1 MSPAV
6 NAALLS
12 ALIGMAG
19 PALASPAA
27 AATNALEGEFAGLQG
42 YVAPASQPPEEHAV
56 ALETLVFDDAFFERR
71 SAGAGAREL
80 PPLAA
85 AYARTLL
92 GLTALIALLIFISGM
107 DDAFIDANY
116 WLRRL
121 GRRRKRIGGAEAFAA
136 SGSPQA
142 PFAIMVPA
150 WKEHEVIA
158 AMIQNTVRTL
168 DYGAYAIFCGVY
180 RNDPDTALEV
190 DRMVARYPGRVRRVT
205 VPHDGPTCKADCLNQ
220 IVRRVLEEERASGVR
235 YAGMVLHDSEDV
247 IHPLELRLF
256 NAMVPAVDLVQ
267 LPVFS
272 LDRRWKDLTAGTYID
287 DFAECHG
294 KDIVVREALTGVV
307 PGAGVATCYSR
318 RALEALW
325 RKSTG
330 EPFNTA
336 SLTEDYDLSF
346 RLRRLGML
354 LTFAHVESAV
364 RARGARGRTAG
375 VISTHEFFPDRFKA
389 AYRQRARWAIGIAFQ
404 GWQHLGWRGSA
415 WERYFFFR
423 DRKAMV
429 MAPAGALAYLLAL
442 NFALV
447 AGFGSEGLRAELAA
461 LISQPPLAAL
471 LLFNLAFMCN
481 RALQRM
487 YFVAR
492 YYGAMHG
499 LLSLARM
506 PVNNVINF
514 FAVMRAWRLFVVHVA
529 TGKKLAWDKTAH
541 VYPDALSL
549 APGGRMVL
557 LACALFLAAPVTGQ
571 AAPPLTGPAYTLADE
586 AYRAVEQGELE
597 RALHLA
603 AEALQHAPGHAA
615 LLLLQADILARQE
628 RHPEALERIRGLAD
642 ADLGGPGLAQ
652 RGYLWLQ
659 AGNAR
664 AAEADFAAALAAG
677 GLAPEGRANVASELA
692 YLALQRKDD
701 AAALKWFAIALESPR
716 PGKSRAGLYADA
728 GYAATRLGRNE
739 LAAEMFAK
747 AVDEWHAAPP
757 AQKPFEAAT
766 LYEMRRSIDTLSR
779 RWSGSFSIGH
789 SSTQAAAG
797 TTLAAAAS
805 DLRVVQAGAEIAY
818 TPRFGYRDERLLQAY
833 ASTYQAVSANDEG
846 YATGEDSRIAG
857 LGVRYK
863 PLRRHNLVLALE
875 RRFALGA
882 RAGED
887 DWLLRAGWS
896 AGRGTEWDPARDSWT
911 TWQAYTE
918 AAYFLDAERLVQPFE
933 ARIGRSWK
941 LPRWDGAVVT
951 PYVGIAGEYDD
962 AQSPRLAA
970 GIGPGFS
977 LRYWFGGTRHRAAS
991 SYIDFSLQ
999 YRFRLTE
1006 ARRGGGLF
1014 GQLALY
1020 F

>member
-1 MSPAV
+1 MRRAAI
-6 NAALLS
+6 AALLG
-12 ALIGMAG
+12 AL
-19 PALASPAA
+19 LASANAA
-27 AATNALEGEFAGLQG
+27 SAAQAPEGEFAGLEQ
-42 YVAPASQPPEEHAV
+42 YSASEPQPPQA
-56 ALETLVFDDAFFERR
+56 APPPQNLVFDDAFFERR
-71 SAGAGAREL
+71 GSASAPEPLSA
-80 PPLAA
+80 LAA
-85 AYARTLL
+85 AYARALL
-92 GLTALIALLIFISGM
+92 GLTVLIAVLIFVSGM
-107 DDAFIDANY
+107 DDALVDANY

-121 GRRRKRIGGAEAFAA
+121 GRRRKVIGGAEALAPGDAA
-136 SGSPQA
+136 QA

-150 WKEHEVIA
+150 WKEHDVIA
-158 AMIQNTVRTL
+158 AMIANTVRTL

-190 DRMVARYPGRVRRVT
+190 DRMVLRFPRRVRRVD

-220 IVRRVLEEERASGVR
+220 IVRRVLDEERASGVR

-247 IHPLELRLF
+247 IHPLELQLF
-256 NAMVPAVDLVQ
+256 NARVPAADLVQ

-272 LDRRWKDLTAGTYID
+272 LDRSWKELTAGTYID

-294 KDIVVREALTGVV
+294 KDILVRQALTGIV

-325 RKSTG
+325 RQSAG

-346 RLRRLGML
+346 RLRRLGMS

-364 RARGARGRTAG
+364 RARGAPGRTAR
-375 VISTHEFFPDRFKA
+375 VISTHEYFPDRFKA

-429 MAPAGALAYLLAL
+429 MAPAGALAYLLVV

-447 AGFGSEGLRAELAA
+447 ATFGAEALQAELAA
-461 LISQPPLAAL
+461 VLSQPLLGPL
-471 LLFNLAFMCN
+471 LLVNLAFMCN
-481 RALQRM
+481 RVLQRM
-487 YFVAR
+487 LFVAR
-492 YYGAMHG
+492 YYGATQA

-506 PVNNVINF
+506 PVNNAINF
-514 FAVMRAWRLFVVHVA
+514 FAVMRAWRLFAAHVV

-541 VYPDALSL
+541 VYPDALAL
-549 APGGRMVL
+549 APAARAVL
-557 LACALFLAAPVTGQ
+557 LLCALLFAVPGTAQ
-571 AAPPLTGPAYTLADE
+571 AAPPPLTGAAYALADE
-586 AYRAVEQGELE
+586 AYRALEAGELA
-597 RALHLA
+597 RAMRLA
-603 AEALQHAPGHAA
+603 TEALQHAPGHAA
-615 LLLLQADILARQE
+615 LLLLQADILVREKRPA
-628 RHPEALERIRGLAD
+628 EALERIRGLAD
-642 ADLGGPGLAQ
+642 ADLGAHGLAQ
-652 RGYLWLQ
+652 RGYLRLE
-659 AGNAR
+659 AGNAA
-664 AAEADFAAALAAG
+664 AAEADFAAAMAAG
-677 GLAPEGRANVASELA
+677 GLTAEGRGNLASELA
-692 YLALQRKDD
+692 YLALQRQDD

-716 PGKSRAGLYADA
+716 PGKSPAGLYADA
-728 GYAATRLGRNE
+728 GYAAIRQGRND
-739 LAAEMFAK
+739 LAAEMLGK
-747 AVDEWHAAPP
+747 ALDAWHAAPP
-757 AQKPFEAAT
+757 SEKPFPDTA
-766 LYEMRRSIDTLSR
+766 LYDMRRSIDTLSR
-779 RWSGSFSIGH
+779 RWSATFSLGH

-797 TTLAAAAS
+797 TTLAAAGS

-818 TPRFGYRDERLLQAY
+818 RLGYRDERLLQGY

-846 YATGEDSRIAG
+846 YATGADSRIAG

-863 PLRRHNLVLALE
+863 PFRRHNLVLALE

-896 AGRGTEWDPARDSWT
+896 SGRGTEWDPARASWT
-911 TWQAYTE
+911 TWQVYAE
-918 AAYFLDAERLVQPFE
+918 AAYFLDAERLVGPFD

-941 LPRWDGAVVT
+941 LTGWHGAVLT
-951 PYVGIAGEYDD
+951 PYLGIAGEYDD
-962 AQSPRLAA
+962 AQSPSMAA
-970 GIGPGFS
+970 GIGPGVS
-977 LRYWFGGTRHRAAS
+977 LRYWFGETRHRAAS
-991 SYIDFSLQ
+991 SYVDFTLH
-999 YRFRLTE
+999 YRFRLTD

>member
-1 MSPAV
+1 MRRAV
-6 NAALLS
+6 IAALLG
-12 ALIGMAG
+12 AL
-19 PALASPAA
+19 LASANAA
-27 AATNALEGEFAGLQG
+27 PGAQAPQGEFAGLDQ
-42 YVAPASQPPEEHAV
+42 YIAPDPRPPQAAPPPPEN
-56 ALETLVFDDAFFERR
+56 LVFDDAFFERR
-71 SAGAGAREL
+71 DPASAREPL
-80 PPLAA
+80 SALAA
-85 AYARTLL
+85 AYARALL
-92 GLTALIALLIFISGM
+92 GLTVLIAVLIFVSGI
-107 DDAFIDANY
+107 DDALVDANY

-121 GRRRKRIGGAEAFAA
+121 GRRRKVIGGTGALARSDAA
-136 SGSPQA
+136 QA

-150 WKEHEVIA
+150 WKEHDVIA
-158 AMIQNTVRTL
+158 AMIENTVRTL
-168 DYGAYAIFCGVY
+168 DYDAYAIFCGVY

-190 DRMVARYPGRVRRVT
+190 DRMVLRYPRRVRRVN

-220 IVRRVLEEERASGVR
+220 IVRRVLDEERASGVR

-247 IHPLELRLF
+247 IHPLELQLF
-256 NAMVPAVDLVQ
+256 NARVPAADLVQ

-272 LDRRWKDLTAGTYID
+272 LDRSWKELTAGTYID

-294 KDIVVREALTGVV
+294 KDILVRQALTGIV

-325 RKSTG
+325 RQSAG

-346 RLRRLGML
+346 RLRRLGMSL
-354 LTFAHVESAV
+354 DFAHVESAV
-364 RARGARGRTAG
+364 RAHGVRGRTAG
-375 VISTHEFFPDRFKA
+375 IIATHEYFPDRFKA

-429 MAPAGALAYLLAL
+429 MAPAGALAYLLVL

-447 AGFGSEGLRAELAA
+447 AAFGPAALREQLAA
-461 LISQPPLAAL
+461 LLSQPPLKGL
-471 LLFNLAFMCN
+471 LLLNLAFMCN

-487 YFVAR
+487 VFVAR
-492 YYGAMHG
+492 YYGVMQG

-514 FAVMRAWRLFVVHVA
+514 FAVTRAWRLFAVHVA

-541 VYPDALSL
+541 VYPDALAL
-549 APGGRMVL
+549 GPARATL
-557 LACALFLAAPVTGQ
+557 LLCALLFALPGAAQ
-571 AAPPLTGPAYTLADE
+571 AAPPPLTGTAYALADE

-603 AEALQHAPGHAA
+603 AEALQHAPGHVS
-615 LLLLQADILARQE
+615 LLLLQADILVRQG
-628 RHPEALERIRGLAD
+628 RHAEALERIRAIDD
-642 ADLGGPGLAQ
+642 AELGAHGLAQ
-652 RGYLWLQ
+652 RGYLRLQ
-659 AGNAR
+659 AGKTQ
-664 AAEADFAAALAAG
+664 AAEADFAAAMAAG
-677 GLAPEGRANVASELA
+677 GLAAEGRANVASELA

-701 AAALKWFAIALESPR
+701 AAALKWFAVALESPR
-716 PGKSRAGLYADA
+716 PGKSPAGLYADA
-728 GYAATRLGRNE
+728 GYAAIRQGRND
-739 LAAEMFAK
+739 LAAEMLAK
-747 AVDEWHAAPP
+747 AVDEWHAAPRED
-757 AQKPFEAAT
+757 KPFPDTA
-766 LYEMRRSIDTLSR
+766 LYDMRRSIDTLSR
-779 RWSGSFSIGH
+779 RWSATFSLGH
-789 SSTQAAAG
+789 SATQAAAG
-797 TTLAAAAS
+797 TTLAAAGS

-818 TPRFGYRDERLLQAY
+818 RLGYRDERLLQGY

-846 YATGEDSRIAG
+846 YATGADSRIAG

-863 PLRRHNLVLALE
+863 PFRRHNLVLALE

-896 AGRGTEWDPARDSWT
+896 AGQGTEWDPARASWT
-911 TWQAYTE
+911 TWQVYTE
-918 AAYFLDAERLVQPFE
+918 AAYFLDAERLVGPFD

-941 LPRWDGAVVT
+941 LTGWRGAVLT
-951 PYVGIAGEYDD
+951 PYLGVAGEYDD
-962 AQSPRLAA
+962 AQSPSMAA
-970 GIGPGFS
+970 GIGPGVS
-977 LRYWFGGTRHRAAS
+977 LRYWFGETRHRAAS
-991 SYIDFSLQ
+991 SYVDFSLH
-999 YRFRLTE
+999 YRFRLTD
-1006 ARRGGGLF
+1006 AKRGGGLF